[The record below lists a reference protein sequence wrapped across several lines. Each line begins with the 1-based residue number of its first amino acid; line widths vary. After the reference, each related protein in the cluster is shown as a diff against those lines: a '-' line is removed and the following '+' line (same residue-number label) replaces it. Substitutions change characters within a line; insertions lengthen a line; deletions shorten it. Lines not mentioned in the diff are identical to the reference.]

1 MGLAAATRPAV
12 AATRLPLRPAARSTR
27 PRATPRRTHTLLP
40 HATPFELAWGTS
52 LDGVDSQALASNL
65 FAASLFPYLVFLY
78 ALARIPRS
86 AGLTPL
92 LNFGF
97 RFLLVFV
104 FASVPAGVYCKV
116 VLHKI
121 LADVDVIHGGAESLL
136 TLTNLMIVIG
146 LRRALREA
154 EERKSEAGEG
164 DA

>member
-1 MGLAAATRPAV
+1 MRLASATIPAV
-12 AATRLPLRPAARSTR
+12 VPPRAPLRPTARSAR
-27 PRATPRRTHTLLP
+27 PRSSPRRTPPPP

-65 FAASLFPYLVFLY
+65 FAASLLPYLVFLY
-78 ALARIPRS
+78 ALARIPRA

-104 FASVPAGVYCKV
+104 FASIPAGVYCKL

-146 LRRALREA
+146 LRRSLREA
-154 EERKSEAGEG
+154 EERKVEAGDG